1 MCFGPS
7 FHIVMLH
14 IKVYINIHTQIWLC
28 IQNIYMMWATGLRSE
43 DKHTL
48 RPALQERGLQRKGRD
63 RRLQGLSERQQLGGE
78 E

>member
-1 MCFGPS
+1 
-7 FHIVMLH
+7 
-14 IKVYINIHTQIWLC
+14 
-28 IQNIYMMWATGLRSE
+28 MMWATGLRSE

>member
-1 MCFGPS
+1 
-7 FHIVMLH
+7 
-14 IKVYINIHTQIWLC
+14 
-28 IQNIYMMWATGLRSE
+28 MMWATGLRSE

-78 E
+78 EWRVVSVKLAVFVSLC